1 MKITRTING
10 SAVEIELTAQE
21 MREAYEEQ
29 HHNYD
34 CDDVRTLFDSFE
46 DDVLIEDYGFDRAGL
61 EPYVEEIA
69 DEMRRMIYKYDV
81 DWDYARETAASE
93 IMSQY
98 APEFA

>member
-1 MKITRTING
+1 M
-10 SAVEIELTAQE
+10 
-21 MREAYEEQ
+21 
-29 HHNYD
+29 
-34 CDDVRTLFDSFE
+34 
-46 DDVLIEDYGFDRAGL
+46 

>member
-10 SAVEIELTAQE
+10 TAVEIELTAQE
-21 MREAYEEQ
+21 MREAYDEQ
-29 HHNYD
+29 QHNYD
-34 CDDVRTLFDSFE
+34 CDSVRALFDSFE
-46 DDVLIEDYGFDRAGL
+46 DDVLIEDYYFDRAGL

-69 DEMRRMIYKYDV
+69 YEMRRMIYKYDV

-98 APEFA
+98 APEFT